1 MNAPVDPKLLEQTSL
16 DDKYTLDAGVAFMTG
31 TQALVRLPM
40 LQRDADARLGKNTA
54 GFISGYRGSPLGS
67 YDLTLSKVSKHLK
80 QHHIVFQPGVNEDL
94 AATSIWG
101 TQQVNMFA
109 GARYDGVFGIW
120 YGKGPGVDRSGDVF
134 KHANMAGTSPWG
146 GVLALAGDDH
156 GAKSSTT
163 AHQSEQILIACS
175 TPVFYPASVQDI
187 LDYGLHGFAMSRYAS
202 LWSGIKCVTDIVE
215 SGATVELAPGRVTPV
230 IPTDFVLPPDGLSI
244 RFNYI
249 DFIGEEARLLNYKLP
264 AVKAY
269 VRANKLN
276 QVLWRE
282 GAGVKPKLGI
292 ASAGKAYADTRQ
304 ALADLGIDQKMAA
317 DLGIRLYKIAVTWPL
332 EETGVRAFAQGLD
345 EIFVVEEKRALI
357 ESQAKEILFGTPN
370 PPRVTGKTDGAGQA
384 LLPLHGELTPS
395 IIARALAARL
405 KPLVGAAL
413 QARID
418 ARMAFLDAKEGA
430 LAKVLPIAVRTPYF
444 CAGCPHNTSTRVP
457 EGSRALAGIGC
468 HYMAQWM
475 DRETSTFTH
484 MGAEGVTWAG
494 AAHFTDE
501 KHVFV
506 NLGDGTYFH
515 SGLLAIRAAVAAKVN
530 ATYKILFNDAVAMT
544 GGQQHD
550 GLLNPWL
557 ISQQLHAEGV
567 TPIMV
572 VTDEPEKYAAST
584 AWAPGTTVHHRD
596 QLDAVQKQLRELP
609 GISAVIYD
617 QTCASEKR
625 RRRKIGTFP
634 DPAKRAFIND
644 AVCEGCGDCS
654 VQSNC
659 VSIEPLETEFGRKRK
674 INQSS
679 CNKDY
684 SCVNGF
690 CPSFVT
696 VEGGTL
702 KKPGKPGAGAAA
714 GGAPS
719 AADSMTASAKAG
731 ADATALPDFPAPQ
744 IPAVTQPFNI
754 LVTGIGGT
762 GVITIGQIIAVA
774 AHLEGKSA
782 QVLDMSGLAQ
792 KGGQV
797 TSHVQIAARNE
808 DLHATRVG
816 TAAADLVV
824 GADLVVTAGKDVL
837 SRIGA
842 GRTRVLVNSTLAPTA
857 AFVKDPNW
865 KLPAGALEH
874 ALVEAATAAT
884 SAAANSAA
892 SPAGGGMAGQ
902 TGVTLVAANRLASAL
917 MGDAIATNMFLLG
930 YAFQQGWVPVAEAA
944 LLRAIE
950 LNGVSIDFNKKAF
963 GWGRYAAVDAAAV
976 ERIARPAQVV
986 SLMPRAG
993 AGKDIGS
1000 DSGAGDG
1007 SGAFS
1012 RNLDELV
1019 TKRTAFLTAYQDAAY
1034 ARHYSDFVEQ
1044 VRQAEAAKIG
1054 GTKLTEAVARY
1065 YFKLMAYKDEYEVA
1079 RLYSDPVFMEK
1090 IRAQFEG
1097 DYQLRFYLAPPLFS
1111 KRNDKGE
1118 LIKQQYGPWMMTAFG
1133 LLAKLKGLRGT
1144 AFDIFGKTAERR
1156 SERALIGEYRG
1167 TIAGLLPSLSKG
1179 NLETVVAIASIPE
1192 EIRGFGHVKE
1202 RHLAAARSQRAA
1214 LLAALQSA
1222 PVPSQQAARA
1232 A

>member
-1 MNAPVDPKLLEQTSL
+1 MNAPIDPKLLEQTSL
-16 DDKYTLDAGVAFMTG
+16 DDKYTLDTGAAFMTG

-40 LQRDADARLGKNTA
+40 LQRDADARVGKNTA

-67 YDLTLSKVSKHLK
+67 YDLTLGKVSKHLK

-282 GAGVKPKLGI
+282 GTGVKPRLGI

-357 ESQAKEILFGTPN
+357 ESQTKEILFGSPGT
-370 PPRVTGKTDGAGQA
+370 PRVTGKFNEAGQT

-395 IIARALAARL
+395 IVARALAARL
-405 KPLVGAAL
+405 KPLVGADL
-413 QARID
+413 QVRLDARI
-418 ARMAFLDAKEGA
+418 AFLDAKEGA

-444 CAGCPHNTSTRVP
+444 CSGCPHNTSTRVP

-515 SGLLAIRAAVAAKVN
+515 SGLLAIRAAVASKVN

-544 GGQQHD
+544 GGQHHD
-550 GLLNPWL
+550 GPLNPWL

-584 AWAPGTTVHHRD
+584 AWAPGTTVNHRD

-654 VQSNC
+654 VKSNC
-659 VSIEPLETEFGRKRK
+659 VSVEPLETEFGRKRK

-702 KKPGKPGAGAAA
+702 KKPGKAGAATAGAAA
-714 GGAPS
+714 GGA
-719 AADSMTASAKAG
+719 AGIAGTAGNMTASAKAS

-837 SRIGA
+837 SRIGT
-842 GRTRVLVNSTLAPTA
+842 GRTRVLVNSTLAPTS

-874 ALVEAATAAT
+874 ALTDAAGREA
-884 SAAANSAA
+884 
-892 SPAGGGMAGQ
+892 
-902 TGVTLVAANRLASAL
+902 VTLVAANRLATAL

-930 YAFQQGWVPVAEAA
+930 YAFQQGCVPVGEAA
-944 LLRAIE
+944 LLRAIA
-950 LNGVSIDFNKKAF
+950 LNGVAVDFNKKAF

-976 ERIARPAQVV
+976 ERIATPAQVV
-986 SLMPRAG
+986 SLASLMPRSG
-993 AGKDIGS
+993 AGKGA
-1000 DSGAGDG
+1000 DSGIGTGEG
-1007 SGAFS
+1007 SGVLS

-1019 TKRTAFLTAYQDAAY
+1019 TRRTAFLTAYQDAAY
-1034 ARHYSDFVEQ
+1034 AKQYGDFVEQ

-1079 RLYSDPVFMEK
+1079 RLYSDPAFMEK

-1118 LIKQQYGPWMMTAFG
+1118 LIKQQYGAWMMGAFG

-1144 AFDIFGKTAERR
+1144 AFDIFGKTEERR

-1167 TIAGLLPSLSKG
+1167 TIAGLLATLSKD
-1179 NLETVVAIASIPE
+1179 NLDTVLAIASIPE

-1202 RHLAAARSQRAA
+1202 RHLAAAQSKRGA

-1222 PVPSQQAARA
+1222 PAPSQQAARA

>member
-1 MNAPVDPKLLEQTSL
+1 MNAPVDPKLLESISL
-16 DDKYTLDAGVAFMTG
+16 DDKYTLDNGAAFMTG

-40 LQRDADARLGKNTA
+40 LQRQADARLGKNTA

-67 YDLTLSKVSKHLK
+67 YDQSLAKAKKHLK
-80 QHHIVFQPGVNEDL
+80 EHHIVFQPGVNEDL

-101 TQQVNMFA
+101 TQQVNLFA

-215 SGATVELAPGRVTPV
+215 SGATVELGAGRIAPV

-249 DFIGEEARLLNYKLP
+249 DFIGEEARLLNFKLP

-282 GAGVKPKLGI
+282 GASVKPRLGI

-304 ALADLGIDQKMAA
+304 ALADLGIDQKVAA

-332 EETGVRAFAQGLD
+332 EETGIRDFAQGLD

-357 ESQAKEILFGTPN
+357 ESQTKEILFGLPGA
-370 PPRVTGKTDGAGQA
+370 PRVAGKTDGAGLP

-395 IIARALAARL
+395 IIARALVMRL
-405 KPLVGAAL
+405 KPLVGADL
-413 QARID
+413 QTRFDARI
-418 ARMAFLDAKEGA
+418 AFLDAKEGA
-430 LAKVLPIAVRTPYF
+430 LAKTLPIAVRTPYF
-444 CAGCPHNTSTRVP
+444 CSGCPHNTSTKVP

-506 NLGDGTYFH
+506 NIGDGTYFH
-515 SGLLAIRAAVAAKVN
+515 SGLLAIRAAVASRVN
-530 ATYKILFNDAVAMT
+530 ATYKVLFNDAVAMT
-544 GGQQHD
+544 GGQRHD
-550 GLLNPWL
+550 GPLNPWL

-572 VTDEPEKYAAST
+572 VTDEPEKYAAGT

-596 QLDAVQKQLRELP
+596 QLDAVQKQLREMP

-625 RRRKIGTFP
+625 RRRKIGQFP

-654 VQSNC
+654 VKSNC
-659 VSIEPLETEFGRKRK
+659 ISVEPLETEFGRKRK
-674 INQSS
+674 INQSA

-702 KKPGKPGAGAAA
+702 RKSAKV
-714 GGAPS
+714 GAPS
-719 AADSMTASAKAG
+719 ASAKAG
-731 ADATALPDFPAPQ
+731 ADATAFPDFPNPA
-744 IPAVTQPFNI
+744 IPAVVQPYNM

-762 GVITIGQIIAVA
+762 GVITIGQIVAVA

-865 KLPAGALEH
+865 KLPAIALEQ
-874 ALVEAATAAT
+874 ALAEATGN
-884 SAAANSAA
+884 AAAGK
-892 SPAGGGMAGQ
+892 PAL
-902 TGVTLVAANRLASAL
+902 TLVAANRLATAL

-930 YAFQQGWVPVAEAA
+930 YAFQQGLLPVGEAA
-944 LLRAIE
+944 LMRAIE

-976 ERIARPAQVV
+976 ERIATPAQVV
-986 SLMPRAG
+986 MITPRSQSAG
-993 AGKDIGS
+993 L
-1000 DSGAGDG
+1000 
-1007 SGAFS
+1007 S
-1012 RNLDELV
+1012 RNVDEV
-1019 TKRTAFLTAYQDAAY
+1019 IARRVEFLAAYQDAAY
-1034 ARHYSDFVEQ
+1034 ARRYSDFVEQ
-1044 VRQAEAAKIG
+1044 VRQAEAAKVG

-1065 YFKLMAYKDEYEVA
+1065 FYKLMAYKDEYEVA
-1079 RLYSDPVFMEK
+1079 RLHADPAFMEK

-1097 DYQLRFYLAPPLFS
+1097 DYQLRFHLAPPLLAS
-1111 KRNDKGE
+1111 RNDKGE
-1118 LIKQQYGPWMMTAFG
+1118 LVKQPYGAWMMKAFG
-1133 LLAKLKGLRGT
+1133 VLAKFKGLRGT
-1144 AFDIFGKTAERR
+1144 ALDVFGYTAERR
-1156 SERALIGEYRG
+1156 GERALIGAYQE
-1167 TIAGLLPSLSKG
+1167 TVSGLLPTLSTD
-1179 NLETVVAIASIPE
+1179 NMATAIAIALVPE
-1192 EIRGFGHVKE
+1192 EIRGYGHVKE
-1202 RHLAAARSQRAA
+1202 RHLAVARAHEQELLQQYHAGRLLRAA
-1214 LLAALQSA
+1214 VA
-1222 PVPSQQAARA
+1222 
-1232 A
+1232 

>member
-1 MNAPVDPKLLEQTSL
+1 MNAPLDPKLLDSISL
-16 DDKYTLDAGVAFMTG
+16 DDKYTLASGAAFMTG

-40 LQRDADARLGKNTA
+40 LQREADARLGKNTA

-67 YDLTLSKVSKHLK
+67 YDLSLSKAKKHLK
-80 QHHIVFQPGVNEDL
+80 EHHIVFQPGVNEDL

-101 TQQVNMFA
+101 TQQVNLFA

-215 SGATVELAPGRVTPV
+215 SGATVELGAQRIVPM
-230 IPTDFVLPPDGLSI
+230 IPSDFVLPPDGLSI

-249 DFIGEEARLLNYKLP
+249 DFIGEEARLLNFKLP

-269 VRANKLN
+269 VRANQLN

-282 GAGVKPKLGI
+282 GAGIRPKLGI

-304 ALADLGIDQKMAA
+304 ALADLGIDQRMAA

-332 EETGVRAFAQGLD
+332 EETGVREFAQGLD

-357 ESQAKEILFGTPN
+357 ESQTKEILFGLPN
-370 PPRVTGKTDGAGQA
+370 PPRVTGKTGDAGAP

-395 IIARALAARL
+395 IIARALATRL
-405 KPLVGAAL
+405 KPLVGAGL
-413 QARID
+413 QATFD
-418 ARMAFLDAKEGA
+418 ARIAFLDAKEGV
-430 LAKVLPIAVRTPYF
+430 LAKTLQIAVRTPYF
-444 CAGCPHNTSTRVP
+444 CSGCPHNTSTKVP

-468 HYMAQWM
+468 HYMVQWM

-515 SGLLAIRAAVAAKVN
+515 SGLLAIRAAVSAKVN

-544 GGQQHD
+544 GGQRHD
-550 GLLNPWL
+550 GPLNPWL

-572 VTDEPEKYAAST
+572 VTDEPEKYPAST

-596 QLDAVQKQLRELP
+596 QLDAVQKQLREMP

-625 RRRKIGTFP
+625 RRRKIGEFP

-654 VQSNC
+654 VKSNC
-659 VSIEPLETEFGRKRK
+659 ISVEPLETEFGRKRK
-674 INQSS
+674 INQSA

-684 SCVNGF
+684 SCINGF

-702 KKPGKPGAGAAA
+702 RKPGKAGIER
-714 GGAPS
+714 S
-719 AADSMTASAKAG
+719 AVASAKAS
-731 ADATALPDFPAPQ
+731 ADATALPAFPAPVM
-744 IPAVTQPFNI
+744 PLLEAPFNI

-762 GVITIGQIIAVA
+762 GVITIGQIVAVA

-797 TSHVQIAARNE
+797 TSHVQIAERNA

-816 TAAADLVV
+816 TAAADLVI

-837 SRIGA
+837 ARIGA

-857 AFVKDPNW
+857 DFVKDPDW
-865 KLPAGALEH
+865 KLPADALEH
-874 ALVEAATAAT
+874 ALAEAAGNDAQGR
-884 SAAANSAA
+884 
-892 SPAGGGMAGQ
+892 PGL
-902 TGVTLVAANRLASAL
+902 VLVAANRLATAL

-930 YAFQQGWVPVAEAA
+930 YAFQQGAVPVGETA
-944 LLRAIE
+944 LMRAIE
-950 LNGVSIDFNKKAF
+950 LNGVAIDFNKKAF
-963 GWGRYAAVDAAAV
+963 DWGRYAFVDAAAV
-976 ERIARPAQVV
+976 ERIATPAQVV
-986 SLMPRAG
+986 SITPRSHLAG
-993 AGKDIGS
+993 R
-1000 DSGAGDG
+1000 
-1007 SGAFS
+1007 S
-1012 RNLDELV
+1012 RNVDETIARRV
-1019 TKRTAFLTAYQDAAY
+1019 EFLSAYQDAAY
-1034 ARHYSDFVEQ
+1034 ARRYSDFVLQ
-1044 VRQAEAAKIG
+1044 VRQAEAAKTG

-1065 YFKLMAYKDEYEVA
+1065 FYKLMAYKDEYEVA
-1079 RLYSDPVFMEK
+1079 RLYADPAFMEK
-1090 IRAQFEG
+1090 IHAQFEG
-1097 DYQLRFYLAPPLFS
+1097 NYQLRFHLAPPLLAS
-1111 KRNDKGE
+1111 RNEQGE
-1118 LIKQQYGPWMMTAFG
+1118 LVKKPYGAWMMQAFG
-1133 LLAKLKGLRGT
+1133 VLAKLKGLRGT
-1144 AFDIFGKTAERR
+1144 AFDIFGYTEERR
-1156 SERALIGEYRG
+1156 SERALISAYQE
-1167 TIAGLLPSLSKG
+1167 TVSGLLATLSKH
-1179 NLETVVAIASIPE
+1179 NLETALDIASVPE
-1192 EIRGFGHVKE
+1192 EIRGYGHVKA
-1202 RHLAAARSQRAA
+1202 RH
-1214 LLAALQSA
+1214 LLAARAHERQLLA
-1222 PVPSQQAARA
+1222 HYHAGPLPQAAA